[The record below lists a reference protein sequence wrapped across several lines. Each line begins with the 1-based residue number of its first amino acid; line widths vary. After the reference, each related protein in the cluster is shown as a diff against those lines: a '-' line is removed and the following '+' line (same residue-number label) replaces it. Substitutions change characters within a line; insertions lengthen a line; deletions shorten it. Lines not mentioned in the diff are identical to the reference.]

1 MEVGSWWGKCF
12 VVTYLILSDPWRS
25 HRDLSRVGIL
35 AMMLSIH
42 RRVVGVTRVAIELHV
57 LHAVVV
63 LDELLHI
70 NITEVSWDLRP
81 LLVLMMRV
89 CWVC

>member
-1 MEVGSWWGKCF
+1 
-12 VVTYLILSDPWRS
+12 
-25 HRDLSRVGIL
+25 
-35 AMMLSIH
+35 MMLSIH

-70 NITEVSWDLRP
+70 DITEVSWDLRP